1 MSGASSFT
9 QKTVEVTF
17 KRGGNQNFTGTQ
29 SNTVTYGAGHRV
41 AARISGSMQ
50 SSYQG
55 QLDLSIWGLP
65 LQDMFDLFTAGSA
78 APFVFNPPAEVSIKA
93 GDLGG
98 LLTTVYTGIIDS
110 AYPEFDSMP
119 DVPLIVHALSAANI
133 ALSTPKPTSFPG
145 RQSVSSILQI
155 LATQAGLSFHND
167 GVPFIP
173 LTDQSLD
180 GNTYDQIITVAKAA
194 RVAYLIDGGTL
205 TIWPNGGAR
214 TLPTVE
220 INPSTGLQGYPSRVG
235 PGPSFRTLFNPILQP
250 GMRVH
255 IKSGLPYADGYW
267 TAVTITHNLEALV
280 PGGEWNSLVVCQQIQ
295 GSTTPGALAS

>member
-119 DVPLIVHALSAANI
+119 DV
-133 ALSTPKPTSFPG
+133 
-145 RQSVSSILQI
+145 
-155 LATQAGLSFHND
+155 
-167 GVPFIP
+167 P